1 MRTLEERLEQA
12 IVRLGENSNVAGVLR
27 KQIAANNSGQSLQE
41 MYLTGSYKKASAKE
55 IIGRSI

>member
-27 KQIAANNSGQSLQE
+27 KQIAANNSGQSFQE
-41 MYLTGSYKKASAKE
+41 MYLTGSHKKPAPKK
-55 IIGRSI
+55 